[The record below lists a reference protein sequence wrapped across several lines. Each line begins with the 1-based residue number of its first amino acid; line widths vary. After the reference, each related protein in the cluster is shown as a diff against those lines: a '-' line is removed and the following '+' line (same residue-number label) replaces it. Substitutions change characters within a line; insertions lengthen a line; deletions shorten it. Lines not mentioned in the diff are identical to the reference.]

1 MTLPYYASAE
11 QIMRDKTELARKG
24 IARGRSVVAL
34 VYDKGVLF
42 VAENPSA
49 TLHKVSELYDRVGF
63 AAVGKYN
70 EFENLRKHGILNA
83 DLRGYQYDRRD
94 VTGRGLANMYS
105 SLLGTIF
112 TDQLKPYEVEL
123 CIGEVG
129 YPDQAPDNVLYRI
142 NFDGSIVDER
152 EYVVMGGN
160 TDPIVSALK
169 ESYRAGLELSAAIGI
184 AVDAL
189 QKGTPEVQKGSPEGA
204 DKEKKALGVGLLEVA
219 TLEQAR
225 PRRSFRRI
233 SGAALEALLAADKG
247 GAKGKSKSKK
257 AEESGEPET
266 PSAGD
271 PSNS

>member
-24 IARGRSVVAL
+24 IARGRSVVVL

-49 TLHKVSELYDRVGF
+49 TLHKVSELYDRIGF

-70 EFENLRKHGILNA
+70 EFENLRRGGILQA

-94 VTGRGLANMYS
+94 VTGRALANMYAS
-105 SLLGTIF
+105 TLGTIF
-112 TDQLKPYEVEL
+112 TDQLKPFEVEI

-129 YPDQAPDNVLYRI
+129 YPGESENSVLYRI

-152 EYVVMGGN
+152 QYVVMGGN
-160 TDPIVSALK
+160 TDPIVTALK
-169 ESYRAGLELSAAIGI
+169 SSYRSGLDLPGAIGV
-184 AVDAL
+184 ALQAL
-189 QKGTPEVQKGSPEGA
+189 QKVSPES
-204 DKEKKALGVGLLEVA
+204 DKEKRSLGVASLEVA
-219 TLEQAR
+219 TLEQSR
-225 PRRSFRRI
+225 PRRAFRRI
-233 SGAALEALLAADKG
+233 DGSALESLLGAGTEKAAG
-247 GAKGKSKSKK
+247 GD
-257 AEESGEPET
+257 AEESET

-271 PSNS
+271 PSNP

>member
-24 IARGRSVVAL
+24 IARGRSVVVL

-49 TLHKVSELYDRVGF
+49 TLHKVSELYDRIGF

-70 EFENLRKHGILNA
+70 EFESLRRGGILQA

-94 VTGRGLANMYS
+94 VAGRALANMYAS
-105 SLLGTIF
+105 TLGTIF
-112 TDQLKPYEVEL
+112 TDQLKPYEVEI

-129 YPDQAPDNVLYRI
+129 YPEQTSNSVLYRI

-152 EYVVMGGN
+152 DFVVMGGN
-160 TDPIVSALK
+160 TEPISTALK
-169 ESYRAGLELSAAIGI
+169 DSYQPGLELRAAIRT

-189 QKGTPEVQKGSPEGA
+189 QQGA
-204 DKEKKALGVGLLEVA
+204 PDNGDKDKRTIAVSSLEVA

-225 PRRSFRRI
+225 PRRAFRRVPHATLE
-233 SGAALEALLAADKG
+233 SLLSADGAAADEN
-247 GAKGKSKSKK
+247 A
-257 AEESGEPET
+257 EPET

-271 PSNS
+271 PSNA

>member
-24 IARGRSVVAL
+24 IARGRSVVVL

-49 TLHKVSELYDRVGF
+49 TLHKVSELYDRIGF

-70 EFENLRKHGILNA
+70 EFESLRRGGILQA

-94 VTGRGLANMYS
+94 VTGRALANMYAS
-105 SLLGTIF
+105 TLGTIF
-112 TDQLKPYEVEL
+112 TDQLKPYEVEI

-129 YPDQAPDNVLYRI
+129 YPEQESNSVLYRI

-152 EYVVMGGN
+152 DFVVMGGN
-160 TDPIVSALK
+160 TDPISTALK
-169 ESYRAGLELSAAIGI
+169 DTFQPGLELRAAIRT

-189 QKGTPEVQKGSPEGA
+189 QKGSPDNS
-204 DKEKKALGVGLLEVA
+204 DKDKRGIAVSSLEVA

-225 PRRSFRRI
+225 PRRAFRRI
-233 SGAALEALLAADKG
+233 PHASLETLLSADG
-247 GAKGKSKSKK
+247 VAS
-257 AEESGEPET
+257 AEENAEPET

-271 PSNS
+271 PSNP

>member
-24 IARGRSVVAL
+24 IARGRSVVVL
-34 VYDKGVLF
+34 VYDKGVMF

-49 TLHKVSELYDRVGF
+49 TLHKVSELYDRIGF

-70 EFENLRKHGILNA
+70 EFENLRRGGILQA

-94 VTGRGLANMYS
+94 VTGRALANMYAS
-105 SLLGTIF
+105 SLGSIF
-112 TDQLKPYEVEL
+112 TDQLKPFEVEI

-129 YPDQAPDNVLYRI
+129 YPEQDPDAVLYRI

-160 TDPIVSALK
+160 TEPIVTALK
-169 ESYRAGLELSAAIGI
+169 ETYQPGLDLHAAVGV
-184 AVDAL
+184 ALQAL
-189 QKGTPEVQKGSPEGA
+189 QKGAPEA
-204 DKEKKALGVGLLEVA
+204 DKDKKPVAVASLEVA

-225 PRRSFRRI
+225 PRRAFRRI
-233 SGAALEALLAADKG
+233 SGSALEQLITGKIPNAKSAAAADKPG
-247 GAKGKSKSKK
+247 S
-257 AEESGEPET
+257 
-266 PSAGD
+266 GD
-271 PSNS
+271 PSGE

>member
-24 IARGRSVVAL
+24 IARGRSVVVL

-49 TLHKVSELYDRVGF
+49 TLHKVSELYDRIGF

-70 EFENLRKHGILNA
+70 EFESLRRGGILQA

-94 VTGRGLANMYS
+94 VTGRALANMYAS
-105 SLLGTIF
+105 TLGTIF
-112 TDQLKPYEVEL
+112 TDQLKPYEVEI

-129 YPDQAPDNVLYRI
+129 YPEQESNSVLYRI

-152 EYVVMGGN
+152 DFVVMGGN
-160 TDPIVSALK
+160 TDPISTALK
-169 ESYRAGLELSAAIGI
+169 DTFQPGLELRAAIRT

-189 QKGTPEVQKGSPEGA
+189 QKGSPDNS
-204 DKEKKALGVGLLEVA
+204 DKDKRGIAVSSLEVA

-225 PRRSFRRI
+225 PRRAFRRI
-233 SGAALEALLAADKG
+233 PHASLETLLSADGAANAG
-247 GAKGKSKSKK
+247 
-257 AEESGEPET
+257 EENAEPET

-271 PSNS
+271 PSNP

>member
-24 IARGRSVVAL
+24 IARGRSVVMLA
-34 VYDKGVLF
+34 YDKGVLF

-70 EFENLRKHGILNA
+70 EYENLRRHGIMQA

-94 VTGRGLANMYS
+94 VTGRQLANMFA

-112 TDQLKPYEVEL
+112 TDQLKPFEVEI

-129 YPDQAPDNVLYRI
+129 YPEKDPQAVLYRV

-169 ESYRAGLELSAAIGI
+169 SSYQPGLELGAAIKV
-184 AVDAL
+184 AVEAL
-189 QKGTPEVQKGSPEGA
+189 QKGAPEGT
-204 DKEKKALGVGLLEVA
+204 DKDKRVLGVGQLEVA
-219 TLEQAR
+219 TLEQNR
-225 PRRSFRRI
+225 PRRAFRRI
-233 SGAALEALLAADKG
+233 VGPALETLLAAGKPS
-247 GAKGKSKSKK
+247 KGKSAEKK
-257 AEESGEPET
+257 AAEPAEPT
-266 PSAGD
+266 DSD
-271 PSNS
+271 S

>member
-11 QIMRDKTELARKG
+11 QIMRDKTDLARKG

-129 YPDQAPDNVLYRI
+129 YPEQDPESVLYRI

-160 TDPIVSALK
+160 TDPIISALK
-169 ESYRAGLELSAAIGI
+169 ESYRAGLELDAAIGI
-184 AVDAL
+184 AVEAL
-189 QKGTPEVQKGSPEGA
+189 QKGTPEGA
-204 DKEKKALGVGLLEVA
+204 DKEKRGLGVRSLEVA
-219 TLEQAR
+219 TLEQRR

-233 SGAALEALLAADKG
+233 SGSALEALLAADKDEG
-247 GAKGKSKSKK
+247 KAAKDKSTTKKS
-257 AEESGEPET
+257 EESGESET